1 MRASEAFGHLVDEL
15 ANWSE
20 IGRSVQIH
28 VVQGV
33 LVSLYHSFEAI
44 DSRIRNVSIEGEAVV
59 ALLLIGRDLCTETK
73 DWDLLVS
80 VVVLQDGAD
89 LLDGAKILV
98 VLEVVDGNPPMTGN
112 IHCRRGY
119 EPSSQAALVGSCRC

>member
-59 ALLLIGRDLCTETK
+59 ALLLIGCDLCTETK

-98 VLEVVDGNPPMTGN
+98 VLEVVDIVQGVV
-112 IHCRRGY
+112 RGLA
-119 EPSSQAALVGSCRC
+119 SV